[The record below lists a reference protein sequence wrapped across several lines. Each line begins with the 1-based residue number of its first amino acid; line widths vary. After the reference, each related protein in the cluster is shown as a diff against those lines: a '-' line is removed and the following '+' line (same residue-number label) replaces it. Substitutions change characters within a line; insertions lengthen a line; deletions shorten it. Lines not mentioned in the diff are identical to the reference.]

1 LSDAGISVELGEV
14 DHLLGILKETDY
26 VEITPYAYRYMQ
38 GDDIGSQM
46 KLPYAYEVD
55 KKVIKKIIANT
66 NWNKIERVRPLA

>member
-1 LSDAGISVELGEV
+1 MSDAGISVELGEV

-38 GDDIGSQM
+38 GDDIGGQM

>member
-1 LSDAGISVELGEV
+1 MSDAGISVELGEV
-14 DHLLGILKETDY
+14 DHVLGILKETDY

-66 NWNKIERVRPLA
+66 NWNKIERVSPLA

>member
-1 LSDAGISVELGEV
+1 MSDAGISVELGEV

-26 VEITPYAYRYMQ
+26 LEITPYAYRYMQ

>member
-1 LSDAGISVELGEV
+1 
-14 DHLLGILKETDY
+14 
-26 VEITPYAYRYMQ
+26 MQ

-66 NWNKIERVRPLA
+66 NWNKIERVSPLA

>member
-1 LSDAGISVELGEV
+1 MSDAGISVELGEV

>member
-1 LSDAGISVELGEV
+1 MGEV
-14 DHLLGILKETDY
+14 DHVLGILKETDY